1 MTGKKGRGGA
11 PLFNATVCLLHII
24 NPPVKISLVVQ
35 LFLLFLPTLNDEESE
50 VLENYEKE
58 GLIEMLM
65 DVLQPLSL

>member
-11 PLFNATVCLLHII
+11 PLFNATVCPLHII